1 MTSLPPR
8 ASLEWLRKT
17 AKDRLHTL
25 RLSQPSAKLADAQLA
40 LAREH
45 GFRSWRAMK
54 AHVDA
59 LPAAEP
65 ASSSP
70 DPVAPSPERDREVQR
85 FFRLVGTGSVDEVR
99 ARLDDEPALVEAIGP
114 HPFWGGRPQAL
125 HVAVESNAGEVFD
138 LLLDRGASPDG
149 SNHAYGDWSP
159 LMLAAQRGRT
169 RMRDVL
175 LARGAHVG
183 VVEALLLADDARLE
197 ALLTDGAAA
206 GADVLPTP
214 VPNDGSLLTFA
225 RTPFAVERLL
235 ALGVSPDGRDRWGT
249 APIDA
254 FSKLGARGTPLVRLL
269 VARGVAAPPDVHARL
284 GDLAALERAAAQAP
298 DSVLADDVILAAADA
313 RQHDVVAWLLARG
326 ASANARATAQSKQTA
341 LHNAAW
347 NGDQRL
353 VEMLVAAGADLH
365 ARDEEHDSTPRGWAE
380 TSLEITRNPAAGL
393 VAAYLASIGG

>member
-1 MTSLPPR
+1 MT
-8 ASLEWLRKT
+8 A
-17 AKDRLHTL
+17 
-25 RLSQPSAKLADAQLA
+25 
-40 LAREH
+40 
-45 GFRSWRAMK
+45 
-54 AHVDA
+54 
-59 LPAAEP
+59 
-65 ASSSP
+65 
-70 DPVAPSPERDREVQR
+70 PERDRDVQR
-85 FFRLVGTGSVDEVR
+85 FFRLVGSGSVDDVR
-99 ARLDDEPALVEAIGP
+99 ARLDAEPGLVEAIGP
-114 HPFWGGRPQAL
+114 HPFWDGRPQAL
-125 HVAVESNAGEVFD
+125 HVAIESNAGEIFD
-138 LLLDRGASPDG
+138 LLLERGASPDG

-159 LMLAAQRGRT
+159 LMLAAQRDRT
-169 RMRDVL
+169 RMRDAL
-175 LARGAHVG
+175 LARGARVD

-206 GADVLPTP
+206 GADALPAP

-235 ALGVSPDGRDRWGT
+235 GLGVPADGRYRWGT

-254 FSKLGARGTPLVRLL
+254 FSKLGARGMPLVQAL
-269 VARGVAAPPDVHARL
+269 VARGVEAAPEVQARL
-284 GDLAALERAAAQAP
+284 GDLAALERAAAVTP
-298 DSVLADDVILAAADA
+298 GRVLADDVILAAVEA

-353 VEMLVAAGADLH
+353 VELLLAAGADRH

-393 VAAYLASIGG
+393 VAAYLAALGD